1 MRPFRRKLTKNDVGE
16 SGNQAGFFV
25 PKAEARSG
33 FFPALEGSRRDNP
46 RSKLPIV
53 DESSGRRFEANF
65 IYYNKKNDE
74 FRVTAVK
81 DLFELHGLRAGDL
94 ITLRREGDIW
104 YFKCEHNHGDREVD
118 LLINPQLTKSS
129 RQGYSRSAEDR
140 RAIELHAMRKA
151 KEWLEAER
159 FTKIKDCSGKESFDF
174 LAFRGLK
181 AWKVEVKGTQ
191 SLRGDDILM
200 TANEVELHRA
210 EKWSTVIVIVSG
222 IKLACSGDNLVASG
236 GEAWGEVG
244 WDIDTWSLTS
254 KAYRVSRVRK

>member
-16 SGNQAGFFV
+16 SGNQSGFFV

-33 FFPALEGSRRDNP
+33 FFPALDGSRRDNP
-46 RSKLPIV
+46 RSKLPIL

-94 ITLRREGDIW
+94 ITLRREGDTW

-210 EKWSTVIVIVSG
+210 EKGSTVIVIVFG